1 MSNIKM
7 TVTRGDTDNGK
18 SMVEYQVPFNE
29 GMSLL
34 DGLFW
39 VREHVDSTLSVRYSC
54 RSANACKECM
64 AVVDGKVG
72 YLCSLRA
79 KEESSVTIEPLHTR
93 PWVKDLTT
101 LLE

>member
-1 MSNIKM
+1 MSNIKLM
-7 TVTRGDTDNGK
+7 VTRGDKDKGK
-18 SMVEYQVPFNE
+18 SMVEYQVPFME

-34 DGLFW
+34 DALFW
-39 VREHVDSTLSVRYSC
+39 VREHVDPTLSVRYSC

-79 KEESSVTIEPLHTR
+79 KEKSAVTIEPLHTR
-93 PWVKDLTT
+93 PWVKDLAT
-101 LLE
+101 LID